1 MLDGRHGGWWADDRE
16 GAAEARVAMSQA
28 ALAAVPNHPEPPV
41 VASVA
46 PLDQRNPWRRRSYV
60 RLRNALWGVVG
71 VLVLGVMGYVALGWQ
86 VGDAVYM
93 VVITVGTVGY
103 GEVQPI
109 DTPLERVHT
118 ILLILMGTF
127 ALGYTVS
134 ALVSFVAEGE
144 IQQFLGDQRTLRLM
158 KELKDH
164 VIVVGFGRMG
174 SLLCAELTA
183 AGLPIVLIDR
193 TEANRAEVERR
204 GHLLIVGDATD
215 EKVLEDAGLAR
226 ARALVCAIPSDAEN
240 VFITLTAR
248 QMAPELE
255 IIARA
260 EQPSTQKKLRQAG
273 ANHVVLPASIGAT
286 RITSLLTN
294 PSAVEFTELV
304 TKRSRLAIEM
314 DEIVVR
320 EGGSLA
326 GLSLR
331 DADIGRRTG
340 LIVIA
345 VKRADGHLEF
355 PPAGDQPFAPG
366 DAIVVIG
373 RRENL
378 AQFREAFRV

>member
-1 MLDGRHGGWWADDRE
+1 MPGGHLGEWWADER
-16 GAAEARVAMSQA
+16 GGTVPASPVAMSQP
-28 ALAAVPNHPEPPV
+28 ALAPARPDHPE
-41 VASVA
+41 VATVA
-46 PLDQRNPWRRRSYV
+46 PRDQMNPWRRRAYV
-60 RLRNALWGVVG
+60 RLRNALLGVVG
-71 VLVLGVMGYVALGWQ
+71 VLVLGVLGYVGLGWH

-144 IQQFLGDQRTLRLM
+144 IQQFLGHQRTLRLM
-158 KELKDH
+158 KELTDH

-183 AGLPIVLIDR
+183 AGLPVVLIDR

-260 EQPSTQKKLRQAG
+260 EQPSTQKKLKQAG

-320 EGGSLA
+320 AGGSLA
-326 GLSLR
+326 GKTLR

-345 VKRADGHLEF
+345 VKRADGHVEF

-378 AQFREAFRV
+378 VQFREAFRV